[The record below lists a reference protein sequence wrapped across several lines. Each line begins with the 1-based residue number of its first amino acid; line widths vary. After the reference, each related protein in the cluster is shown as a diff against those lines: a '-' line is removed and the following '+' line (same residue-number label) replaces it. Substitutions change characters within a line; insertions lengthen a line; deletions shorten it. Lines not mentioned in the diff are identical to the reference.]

1 MADELK
7 KDEGPKD
14 ITPSPM
20 ADAEKKNAAAA
31 PADAQAAQD
40 TGEKPQDAAQAVKQS
55 LFDSKTFFRMIQ
67 FIIIALGLFGLFL
80 ALKGQEF
87 KAYPGAAGALML
99 TLATLLDVYVSSKFN
114 KEKAG
119 LGPVTKFILA
129 GIFAVLTVTYIVE
142 IFVKN
147 KIDMPMN
154 KDFIAIAFLAMIVVF
169 SANFFIYIRNHKQQL
184 VADVQMFMAT
194 ILSAGALVLF
204 YYYFVVPAFIVAG
217 AAVILLILSL
227 TKDPLKDDERY
238 GARVLITLFNFFA
251 VLLVLAYAATIFF
264 VKPIDVMNYG
274 KITPA
279 YKSKPANLIWS
290 GDSWSFAYN
299 IYDKKKAS
307 STVNIL
313 NSLSIGINTLPP
325 DKSQEV
331 SDQELGI
338 KLPIDTSKMEKAAA
352 NLLNNKAFSFKK
364 KDNEADLNVVV
375 DKGDTLNPGS
385 SKSPEDEI
393 KLPRYVDAPFF
404 NSKGNFLIFS
414 AGDSEN
420 GPRDIWGVSLTLTLL
435 GMKEDPKEKEKLED
449 MTQDQKVYYNAQKSA
464 LASRLNMPFGKPKVV
479 IADINKII
487 DKPCEEI
494 THKTAWSPDGKS
506 FCFSAANKKG
516 IANIWSSNVIDQT
529 ISKVTKGDNKIMP
542 LWSPAGDKLLYVTKT
557 DSYSYLKVADMD
569 GRNAHELNIGNKRDA
584 DLFPLW
590 NDQQS
595 RVIYLKKGKL
605 IIMNANATEQ
615 RPLSRKS
622 LTPSPYWL
630 TEKKKQ
636 ITLEFTES
644 GTIWRIFTITPQG
657 RKNKQIFEETCEKL
671 TQPKWSYDGKA
682 IVCGAYYNP
691 ESALWRLDSDGG
703 FKTRLYTTKHE
714 ITDLEWSPPS
724 ERIAFIVKKKSV
736 ESFWLDKTTHL
747 EELWCIDN
755 DGSKPI
761 YLYTAEGE
769 INHLSWDNEGK
780 RIAFD
785 ETYSRLYFQP
795 KITVVKIVHAIGSE
809 IWDLLP
815 YEFYAQNPTWSGNGN
830 VIAYISWPDF
840 WMRSLLDSSRLWI
853 AQLK

>member
-1 MADELK
+1 MADEIK
-7 KDEGPKD
+7 NEGPKD

-20 ADAEKKNAAAA
+20 ADAEKKNAAATESGA
-31 PADAQAAQD
+31 PAQEITQQ
-40 TGEKPQDAAQAVKQS
+40 PQDAKAVVKES
-55 LFDSKTFFRMIQ
+55 LFDSKTFNRMTQ

-87 KAYPGAAGALML
+87 KAIPGAAGALML
-99 TLATLLDVYVSSKFN
+99 TLATLFDVYIGSKFN
-114 KEKAG
+114 KNKAG
-119 LGPVTKFILA
+119 LGTITKFILS
-129 GIFAVLTVTYIVE
+129 GIFAALTAVFIIE
-142 IFVKN
+142 IFK
-147 KIDMPMN
+147 KFDMPSN
-154 KDFIAIAFLAMIVVF
+154 KNFIAIAFLAMIVVF
-169 SANFFIYIRNHKQQL
+169 SVNFFLYVRDHKQQL
-184 VADVQMFMAT
+184 AADIQMFMAT
-194 ILSAGALVLF
+194 LLAAGALALF
-204 YYYFVVPAFIVAG
+204 YYYFVVPSFILAG

-227 TKDPLKDDERY
+227 TKDPLKDDDRY
-238 GARVLITLFNFFA
+238 STRVLITLFNFVA

-264 VKPIDVMNYG
+264 TKPIEVMDYG

-279 YKSKPANLIWS
+279 YKSKPSNLIWS

-299 IYDKKKAS
+299 IYDKKKET

-313 NSLSIGINTLPP
+313 NTLSIGINTLPP

-331 SDQELGI
+331 SDQETGI
-338 KLPIDTSKMEKAAA
+338 KLPIDTSKMEKAAT
-352 NLLNNKAFSFKK
+352 NLLNNKNFKFLKFKK
-364 KDNEADLNVVV
+364 ENEAALDVAVNN
-375 DKGDTLNPGS
+375 GDTLPAAFLQ
-385 SKSPEDEI
+385 PADEEI
-393 KLPRYVDAPFF
+393 KLPKFVDSPFF
-404 NSKGNFLIFS
+404 NNKGNFLVFT
-414 AGDSEN
+414 AGDTKD

-435 GMKEDPKEKEKLED
+435 GMKEDPKEKEKYDD
-449 MTQDQKVYYNAQKSA
+449 MTQDQKVYYNAAKSA
-464 LASRLNMPFGKPKVV
+464 RASKLNMPVGKPKVV
-479 IADINKII
+479 VADINKII
-487 DKPCEEI
+487 DMPCGPL

-516 IANIWSSNVIDQT
+516 ITNIWSTDVMEQT
-529 ISKVTKGDNKIMP
+529 MSKVTKGDSKIMP
-542 LWSPAGDKLLYVTKT
+542 LWSPKGDRLLYVTKT
-557 DSYSYLKVADMD
+557 DSYTYLKVADPD
-569 GRNAHELNIGNKRDA
+569 GKNAHELNVHNKKDA
-584 DLFPLW
+584 ELFPLW
-590 NDQQS
+590 NDEQS
-595 RVIYLKKGKL
+595 VVIYNKKGKL
-605 IIMNANATEQ
+605 IIMNASATGLK
-615 RPLSRKS
+615 PLSRKTLVHS
-622 LTPSPYWL
+622 SYWL
-630 TEKKKQ
+630 TAEKKQ
-636 ITLEFTES
+636 VTLDYTDS

-657 RKNKQIFEETCEKL
+657 KKNKQIFEEICENL
-671 TQPKWSYDGKA
+671 TQPKWSYDGKS

-691 ESALWRLDSDGG
+691 ESALWRLDSDGR

-785 ETYSRLYFQP
+785 ETYSRFYFQP

-809 IWDLLP
+809 LWDLLP